1 MNEERIRQD
10 EQLAKITIRGL
21 TSYAE
26 QIVRQE
32 KDEEVQQIR
41 DLVDALSGYWGVDG
55 KRDWTGEF
63 DEKVQ
68 QVRQK
73 GHIPWRH
80 SNISRIKVVEGLY
93 RYAEEMALAQGV
105 EEIERILEIP
115 DVIRRIGKAWRICQ
129 SDIETACQRIEDIAG
144 LLQAPQQDT
153 GMQISMSET

>member
-1 MNEERIRQD
+1 MVRID
-10 EQLAKITIRGL
+10 EAV
-21 TSYAE
+21 E
-26 QIVRQE
+26 QIARQE

-105 EEIERILEIP
+105 EEIERILIWKEIE
-115 DVIRRIGKAWRICQ
+115 R
-129 SDIETACQRIEDIAG
+129 
-144 LLQAPQQDT
+144 
-153 GMQISMSET
+153 